1 VILGI
6 VALAAAGAF
15 VLRQRRVANPL
26 YDLRIAARPTFWVA
40 ALAGIIVFGSLM
52 GAMFIG
58 QQFVQN
64 VLGYSTLQAGLA
76 ILPGAIGMIL
86 VAPQSAKLVE
96 AKGSRFTLLV
106 GDSFC
111 LLAFFVMLAFWDE
124 GASYLPVGLGFL
136 LMGVGVGFAG
146 TPASRSLTGSVP
158 VKKAGMASGTADLQR
173 DLGGAI
179 MQSIFG
185 ALLTAGYAKSF
196 AEQIAASP
204 HASQISR
211 RVQNELT
218 KSFSGAANTAQQYP
232 EYARAIGA
240 AARKSFL
247 DGGDWTY
254 AAGMIAV
261 ALGIA
266 VVFFLFPRHDTELA
280 LLDRFHAEDA

>member
-1 VILGI
+1 
-6 VALAAAGAF
+6 
-15 VLRQRRVANPL
+15 
-26 YDLRIAARPTFWVA
+26 
-40 ALAGIIVFGSLM
+40 
-52 GAMFIG
+52 MFIG

-76 ILPGAIGMIL
+76 ILPGAIGMVL

-96 AKGSRFTLLV
+96 SKGSRLTLLV
-106 GDSFC
+106 GFSSC
-111 LLAFFVMLAFWDE
+111 LLAFLVMLIFWDE
-124 GASYLPVGLGFL
+124 GASYFPVGLGFL

-179 MQSIFG
+179 LQSIFG

-196 AEQIAASP
+196 SEQIAASP
-204 HASQISR
+204 DAANVSEK
-211 RVQNELT
+211 VQNELT
-218 KSFSGAANTAQQYP
+218 KSFSSAANTAQQYP
-232 EYARAIGA
+232 EYAQAIAG

-261 ALGIA
+261 ALGIC
-266 VVFFLFPRHDTELA
+266 VVFFLFPRHDRELA
-280 LLDRFHAEDA
+280 LLEGYHAEDA